1 MRVCVVG
8 AGFAG
13 LAAAAAL
20 ADGGVEPLV
29 LEARERVGGRVH
41 SRRLG
46 NGAVVE
52 LGAEFVER
60 DQQAMAAAA
69 GRLGLEL
76 VPTGMAYGDREPRGG
91 IGVDRATLHAELGR
105 LQRLLADR
113 AGPPTDRGATLEP
126 PGPPTDRGAT
136 LEPPG
141 PPTDRGA
148 TASLLEPPGPPG
160 GGSVAAVLA
169 ALPLHPGARE
179 AIAARLQVS
188 AAQPV
193 EELAADVLDHA
204 GSTFST
210 RESVRVGGGNQ
221 RIAERLAAR
230 LPGAVHLGVPV
241 EAVAWSEAS
250 VRVTAGGGV
259 LEADACLLTA
269 PASVTGRVRFQP
281 PLPAWKAAALGRVV
295 YGHAAKLSVPLRRA
309 VPPSAVLSV
318 PDRFWTWTARGA
330 GGAVQPV
337 VSAFAGSAPALAR
350 LGVAAG
356 PATWLERLHALRPDL
371 DLDQAGAV
379 LSTWDDDPWVGA
391 AYSTRG
397 LGVDPGDAELL
408 VRPVGRL
415 HFAGEHTAG
424 RWAGLMEGALRS
436 GARAAAELLAARVA

>member
-41 SRRLG
+41 SRRLE

-60 DQQAMAAAA
+60 DQQAVVATA

-76 VPTGMAYGDREPRGG
+76 APTGMAYGDRDPRGG
-91 IGVDRATLHAELGR
+91 IGVDRATLPAELDR
-105 LQRLLADR
+105 LRHLLAER
-113 AGPPTDRGATLEP
+113 
-126 PGPPTDRGAT
+126 PGPPA
-136 LEPPG
+136 
-141 PPTDRGA
+141 
-148 TASLLEPPGPPG
+148 G
-160 GGSVAAVLA
+160 GRSAAAVLA
-169 ALPLHPGARE
+169 GLPLHPGARE

-188 AAQPV
+188 AALPAD
-193 EELAADVLDHA
+193 ELAAAVLDHA

-221 RIAERLAAR
+221 RIAGRLAER

-241 EAVAWSEAS
+241 EAVAWSDAS
-250 VRVTAGGGV
+250 VRVTAAGGV
-259 LEADACLLTA
+259 LDADACVLAL
-269 PASVTGRVRFQP
+269 PASVTGRVRFEP
-281 PLPAWKAAALGRVV
+281 PLPAWKAEALGRVV
-295 YGHAAKLSVPLRRA
+295 YGHAAKLFVPLRR
-309 VPPSAVLSV
+309 VPPPSAVLSV
-318 PDRFWTWTARGA
+318 PDHFWTWTARDDA
-330 GGAVQPV
+330 GAVQPL

-356 PATWLERLHALRPDL
+356 PATWLGRVRALRPDL
-371 DLDQAGAV
+371 DLDQAAVV

-397 LGVDPGDAELL
+397 LAFDPGDAEPLA
-408 VRPVGRL
+408 RPVGPL

-424 RWAGLMEGALRS
+424 PWAGLMEGALRS

>member
-41 SRRLG
+41 SRRLD
-46 NGAVVE
+46 NGAVAE

-60 DQQAMAAAA
+60 DQQAVVATA

-91 IGVDRATLHAELGR
+91 IGVDRATLRAELDR
-105 LQRLLADR
+105 LRRLLADHPAAAA
-113 AGPPTDRGATLEP
+113 AGGRGAGRPAAREDGPAP
-126 PGPPTDRGAT
+126 PGPP
-136 LEPPG
+136 
-141 PPTDRGA
+141 
-148 TASLLEPPGPPG
+148 PG
-160 GGSVAAVLA
+160 GPSAAAVLA
-169 ALPLHPGARE
+169 GLPLHPGARE

-188 AAQPV
+188 AALPV
-193 EELAADVLDHA
+193 DELAAAVLDHA

-221 RIAERLAAR
+221 RIAERLAER

-241 EAVAWSEAS
+241 EAVAWSGSS

-259 LEADACLLTA
+259 LDADACVLAL

-281 PLPAWKAAALGRVV
+281 PLPAWKAEALGRVV
-295 YGHAAKLSVPLRRA
+295 YGHAAKLFVPLRR
-309 VPPSAVLSV
+309 VPPPSAVLSV
-318 PDRFWTWTARGA
+318 PDHFWTWTARGDRA
-330 GGAVQPV
+330 GAVQPL

-350 LGVAAG
+350 LEVTAG
-356 PATWLERLHALRPDL
+356 PATWLRRVRVLRPDL
-371 DLDQAGAV
+371 DLDEAGVV

-397 LGVDPGDAELL
+397 LAFDPADAELL
-408 VRPVGRL
+408 ARPVGPL

-424 RWAGLMEGALRS
+424 PWAGLMEGALRS

>member
-13 LAAAAAL
+13 LATAAAL

-41 SRRLG
+41 SRRLP
-46 NGAVVE
+46 NGAVAE

-60 DQQAMAAAA
+60 DQQAAVATA

-91 IGVDRATLHAELGR
+91 VGVDRATLHAELGR
-105 LQRLLADR
+105 LQRLLAER
-113 AGPPTDRGATLEP
+113 SGTAGIEP
-126 PGPPTDRGAT
+126 PEASPRG
-136 LEPPG
+136 
-141 PPTDRGA
+141 R
-148 TASLLEPPGPPG
+148 
-160 GGSVAAVLA
+160 SVAAVLA
-169 ALPLHPGARE
+169 GLPLHPGARE

-188 AAQPV
+188 AALPAD
-193 EELAADVLDHA
+193 ELAAAVLDHA

-241 EAVAWSEAS
+241 EAVAWSDAS

-259 LEADACLLTA
+259 LDADACVLA
-269 PASVTGRVRFQP
+269 VPASVTGRVRFQP
-281 PLPAWKAAALGRVV
+281 PLPGWKAEALGRVV
-295 YGHAAKLSVPLRRA
+295 YGHAAKLFVPLRR
-309 VPPSAVLSV
+309 VPPPSAVLSV
-318 PDRFWTWTARGA
+318 PDHFWTWTARGDQA
-330 GGAVQPV
+330 GAVQPL

-350 LGVAAG
+350 LEVAAG
-356 PATWLERLHALRPDL
+356 PATWLGRLRALRPDL
-371 DLDQAGAV
+371 DLEETGTV

-397 LGVDPGDAELL
+397 LAFDPGDAEPLA
-408 VRPVGRL
+408 RPVGPL

-424 RWAGLMEGALRS
+424 PWAGLMEGALRS
-436 GARAAAELLAARVA
+436 GARAAAELLAARVG

>member
-41 SRRLG
+41 SRRLE

-60 DQQAMAAAA
+60 DQQAVVATA

-91 IGVDRATLHAELGR
+91 IGVDRATLHAELDR
-105 LQRLLADR
+105 LRRLLAER
-113 AGPPTDRGATLEP
+113 PAAADRGTGLAP
-126 PGPPTDRGAT
+126 PGPP
-136 LEPPG
+136 
-141 PPTDRGA
+141 
-148 TASLLEPPGPPG
+148 PG
-160 GGSVAAVLA
+160 GRSAAAVLA
-169 ALPLHPGARE
+169 GLPLHPGARE

-188 AAQPV
+188 AALPV
-193 EELAADVLDHA
+193 DELAAAVLDHA

-210 RESVRVGGGNQ
+210 RESVRVGSGNQ
-221 RIAERLAAR
+221 RIAERLADR

-241 EAVAWSEAS
+241 EAVAWSDTS
-250 VRVTAGGGV
+250 VRVTAAGGV
-259 LEADACLLTA
+259 LDADACVLAL
-269 PASVTGRVRFQP
+269 PASVTGRLRFEP
-281 PLPAWKAAALGRVV
+281 PLPAWKTEALGRVV
-295 YGHAAKLSVPLRRA
+295 YGHAAKLFVPLRR
-309 VPPSAVLSV
+309 VPPPSAVLSV
-318 PDRFWTWTARGA
+318 PDHFWTWTARGDQA
-330 GGAVQPV
+330 GAVQPL

-356 PATWLERLHALRPDL
+356 PATWLGRLRALRPDL
-371 DLDQAGAV
+371 DLEEAGVV

-397 LGVDPGDAELL
+397 LAFDPGDAELL
-408 VRPVGRL
+408 ARPVGPL

-424 RWAGLMEGALRS
+424 PWAGLMEGALRS
-436 GARAAAELLAARVA
+436 GAHAAAELLAARVA

>member
-41 SRRLG
+41 SRRLP
-46 NGAVVE
+46 NGAVAE

-60 DQQAMAAAA
+60 DQAAVVATA

-91 IGVDRATLHAELGR
+91 VGVDPATLHAELDR

-113 AGPPTDRGATLEP
+113 RGTAGNEP
-126 PGPPTDRGAT
+126 P
-136 LEPPG
+136 EPPS
-141 PPTDRGA
+141 RGR
-148 TASLLEPPGPPG
+148 
-160 GGSVAAVLA
+160 SVAAVLA
-169 ALPLHPGARE
+169 GLPLHPGARE

-188 AAQPV
+188 AALPV
-193 EELAADVLDHA
+193 DELAAAVLDHA

-241 EAVAWSEAS
+241 EAVAWSDDS

-259 LEADACLLTA
+259 LDADACVLAL

-281 PLPAWKAAALGRVV
+281 PLPGWKVEALGRVV
-295 YGHAAKLSVPLRRA
+295 YGHAAKLFVPLRR
-309 VPPSAVLSV
+309 VPPPSAVLSV
-318 PDRFWTWTARGA
+318 PDHFWTWTARGDQA
-330 GGAVQPV
+330 GAVQPL

-350 LGVAAG
+350 LEVTAG
-356 PATWLERLHALRPDL
+356 PATWLGRLRALRPDL
-371 DLDQAGAV
+371 DLDETGTV

-397 LGVDPGDAELL
+397 LASEPGDAEPLA
-408 VRPVGRL
+408 RPVGPL

-424 RWAGLMEGALRS
+424 PWAGLMEGALRS
-436 GARAAAELLAARVA
+436 GARAAAELLAARVG